1 MDAIL
6 FGSNPRVGD
15 IADAIK
21 HLADH
26 KELYWTV
33 GFKIA
38 KKYFSFPLL
47 GFIHVAGKQVE
58 YKATINQI
66 LPFEPAHYENAA
78 VKPESWRQ
86 EWKDVKRRPHLPQ
99 ENTFIITRNRAGF
112 MRGNVL
118 QETWRRVSY
127 ARTTELRSRPAAM
140 T

>member
-99 ENTFIITRNRAGF
+99 ENTFIIT
-112 MRGNVL
+112 
-118 QETWRRVSY
+118 QIERVSCEATSFKKPGGGSVTHAPQSY
-127 ARTTELRSRPAAM
+127 VRVLPP
-140 T
+140 